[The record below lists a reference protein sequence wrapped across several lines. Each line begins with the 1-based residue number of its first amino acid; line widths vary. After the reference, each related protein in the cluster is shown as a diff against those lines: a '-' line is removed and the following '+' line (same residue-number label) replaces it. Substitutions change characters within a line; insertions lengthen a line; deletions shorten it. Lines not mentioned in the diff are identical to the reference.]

1 MPDQPL
7 WKAQPRFLQQCL
19 AAQPPVPLKDGLAET
34 IRPFVAHLGK
44 KKRKKPWRQSKVW
57 HNHPGRLVPVC
68 QHQIQAGRR
77 TPPGWSFRNQVSGWS
92 QGGLHGVQGKP
103 VPGSAL
109 TMPINEVRAEHS
121 ARQSRDCWCTSL
133 SSLAHSPAFHLLPS
147 PPVITIHIPVSSF
160 PWLPLLCHT
169 SLHLPSL
176 GAENFLDVA
185 AGTLTASNPCVPVL
199 GIGRN

>member
-109 TMPINEVRAEHS
+109 TTPINEVRAEHS

-133 SSLAHSPAFHLLPS
+133 SSLAHSPAFHLTAFTTSYHDTHSCVLFPLAS
-147 PPVITIHIPVSSF
+147 PALSHFPALAISGGRKFLGCSSRYT
-160 PWLPLLCHT
+160 H
-169 SLHLPSL
+169 S
-176 GAENFLDVA
+176 
-185 AGTLTASNPCVPVL
+185 
-199 GIGRN
+199 I